1 MAIENRNRYDSQS
14 LNPTSHGFEA
24 SLFHPDFG
32 SEPVGGKVS
41 IGPKHLQF
49 QSETVS
55 LDIPVANLEV
65 EFENADK
72 GIWFSD
78 TMRPDIRVF
87 TLAQSILRHPTI
99 RSHPQVASVLSRRD
113 LNRALRLTLYFVA
126 GCALAVWLGSLAM
139 SAMASAIAAR
149 IPPEWEQKIGA
160 MEIERL
166 RQNGK
171 LLDDSNDV
179 AQLAVLAEPLIQA
192 LPAGRRDLKF
202 YIANDSKPNA
212 FALPGGHV
220 VVNAGLL
227 RMTDQPE
234 ELLGVLA
241 HELAHQTKRHLLRR
255 TIAAAGPLVIFGL
268 FLHSESRM
276 GNFVTLGSGLMVFQG
291 FSQDYETEADDT
303 GWNYLVAANI
313 DPRGMIRALR
323 KLEALEEKRPL
334 HGFGPQSL
342 QSHPATAKRI
352 ARLENKWNKLARK
365 SDFLNLAPVQWTLKN
380 DVNN

>member
-1 MAIENRNRYDSQS
+1 M
-14 LNPTSHGFEA
+14 NPTSHAFEA

-41 IGPKHLQF
+41 VGPTQLRF

-55 LDIPVANLEV
+55 IDIPVANLEV
-65 EFENADK
+65 EFENAGK
-72 GIWFSD
+72 GIWFYD
-78 TMRPDIRVF
+78 TTRPDVRIF
-87 TLAQSILRHPTI
+87 TLHQSILRHTTI
-99 RSHPQVASVLSRRD
+99 RSHPQVASVLGRRD
-113 LNRALRLTLYFVA
+113 LNRALRLTLYFVG
-126 GCALAVWLGSLAM
+126 GCVLAVWLGSLAM

-160 MEIERL
+160 HEIDRL

-179 AQLAVLAEPLIQA
+179 TQLAALAEPLIQV
-192 LPAGRRDLKF
+192 LPPGRRDWKF
-202 YIANDSKPNA
+202 YIADDFKANA
-212 FALPGGHV
+212 FALPGGYV

-234 ELLGVLA
+234 EILGVLA

-255 TIAAAGPLVIFGL
+255 TIAAAGPFVIFGL
-268 FLHSESRM
+268 FLHSESRL

-291 FSQDYETEADDT
+291 FSQQYETEADDT
-303 GWNYLVAANI
+303 GWSYLVAANI
-313 DPRGMIRALR
+313 DPRGMIRALQ

-334 HGFGPQSL
+334 HGSGPQSL

-365 SDFLNLAPVQWTLKN
+365 TDFLTLAPVQWKLKN